1 MPRQALAPARS
12 TGAEPRPRT
21 HPPPPLCLLLQLR
34 LYGSHSIE
42 AKNSVRRMERKMEK
56 LKEKLD
62 PISVKLTAGYEMR
75 CYWFEIF
82 ECLRKIVLIGVPILL
97 EAGSTEQVR
106 A

>member
-1 MPRQALAPARS
+1 
-12 TGAEPRPRT
+12 
-21 HPPPPLCLLLQLR
+21 
-34 LYGSHSIE
+34 
-42 AKNSVRRMERKMEK
+42 MEK

-97 EAGSTEQVR
+97 EEGSTEQVR

>member
-1 MPRQALAPARS
+1 
-12 TGAEPRPRT
+12 
-21 HPPPPLCLLLQLR
+21 
-34 LYGSHSIE
+34 
-42 AKNSVRRMERKMEK
+42 MEK